1 MTEYFSKKLK
11 TTSRVASKV
20 PEWPFAFAIKTS
32 LLFSVGPIL
41 FIFGIVLLSLL
52 FPDSREWLRQV
63 IDRRFIFTAL
73 CINNLAIL
81 SHLIL
86 QIRKQGKGYRDV
98 GLKSFPVWTAL
109 KYLLAYPFVYFLI
122 IIAAVGVITLIAQFL
137 GHPIAP
143 GQIAPNKRQESF
155 YWDIAVYAVII
166 IPIVEEVFYRGILL
180 PAWVNRKGW
189 LRGSVY
195 RSLIFSIAHGPTAP
209 FIMILSLYQS
219 RMYYRTGSIIPGLVV
234 HMLNN
239 LVVTLALLR

>member
-1 MTEYFSKKLK
+1 MAEYFSKKLK
-11 TTSRVASKV
+11 ATSRVASKV
-20 PEWPFAFAIKTS
+20 PEWPFAFAIKTA
-32 LLFSVGPIL
+32 LLFSAGPIL
-41 FIFGIVLLSLL
+41 FITVIVVLSLL

-73 CINNLAIL
+73 FINNLAIL
-81 SHLIL
+81 SYLIL

-109 KYLLAYPFVYFLI
+109 KYLLAYPFVYFLVI
-122 IIAAVGVITLIAQFL
+122 IVAVGAITLIAQFL
-137 GHPIAP
+137 GHPIAAE
-143 GQIAPNKRQESF
+143 QLAPNKRQESF

-166 IPIVEEVFYRGILL
+166 VPFVEELFYRGILL
-180 PAWVNRKGW
+180 PAWVNKKGW
-189 LRGSVY
+189 LKGSIY
-195 RSLIFSIAHGPTAP
+195 SSLVFSLAHGPAAP

-239 LVVTLALLR
+239 LAVTAALLR